1 MHTRKKNKSQKNDE
15 GVLPLIGV
23 LLMVALTVMMAAIV
37 SSWSSGVKAP
47 NTPTTVGLDISRT
60 NYNVSVL
67 VTSIDPSSA
76 APLQLLNISYQYWN
90 GTSFN
95 PNSTNI
101 SNVNVGSF
109 TEFDTN
115 NATSKRVIITA
126 TYKGGSKKVLFN
138 QEV

>member
-1 MHTRKKNKSQKNDE
+1 MHTRKKNKSQKNDD
-15 GVLPLIGV
+15 GISPAIGII
-23 LLMVALTVMMAAIV
+23 LMVAITVVMAAIV
-37 SSWSSGVKAP
+37 SSWSSGVKAS
-47 NTPTTVGLDISRT
+47 NAPTTVGLDISRS

-95 PNSTNI
+95 PKSTNI
-101 SNVNVGSF
+101 SNANVGSF

-126 TYKGGSKKVLFN
+126 TYKDGSKKVLFN